1 MKKNQKR
8 APKKFYHMMKKKQKK
23 EYFIEYIK
31 YFQKIHLKVLFL
43 NLLLLQMIFLYLESN
58 LQLHMI

>member
-31 YFQKIHLKVLFL
+31 YFQKIHLKVLFI
-43 NLLLLQMIFLYLESN
+43 NL
-58 LQLHMI
+58 